1 MVKTKDL
8 GDSVQ
13 IIISDNANGIE
24 KELQRKIMEPFYTTK
39 EVGKGTGLGL
49 SILYSIIED
58 HMGEVEIV
66 SEMGVGTKFIVT
78 LPLVS

>member
-1 MVKTKDL
+1 LVKTKDL

-49 SILYSIIED
+49 SISYSIMED